1 MTMYRSLLNQV
12 YSISEPM
19 SIVNTSPNN
28 IISMLSYI
36 QRAHPICYLYRNN
49 LNTGNVLFNSKKR
62 TRDHVNLLCNRLIN
76 AWSSSPNEKRQVRK
90 YAPLL
95 ESSLLLQHNESTTEV
110 TTIPDILR
118 YSAEKFSDKVALVD
132 PHHDPPTTITY
143 KQLEQNI
150 LDFSEGLRVIGLKPS
165 EKIALFA
172 ENSCRWI
179 VVDQGIMA
187 TGAINVVRGC
197 KSSVEELLLIYKH
210 SESVALA
217 IDNPEFYNQIAEAFN
232 SEVKIRFVI
241 LLWGE
246 TSSISSHIMEGVS
259 AYSYKDIMDIGREH
273 RAFLLDSYDVCEKYI
288 YEPIKSDDVATL
300 IYTSGTTGS
309 PKGVML
315 THNNFL
321 FLVRNLWELFSVG
334 PEDRYLSMLPP
345 WHAYERSSGYH
356 ALFHGVEQMY
366 TTIKHLKDDLRHY
379 QPHYILSV
387 PLVYQNLYSGIMKQI
402 YSSSSIRKLISLSF
416 LKISMSYMHFKNIY
430 EGNILP
436 KNQKQPS
443 YVVAML
449 EWLYARVVAAILL
462 PLHLLAKKVMYN
474 KIHSSIGISRAGM
487 CGGGSLPLHVD
498 RFFEAIG
505 IKILAGYGLTES
517 SPTVAGRGSDCNV
530 LGSVGR
536 PIPYTEIKVVNEE
549 TGEDLPPSSKGIIIV
564 KGPQV
569 MKGYYKNPI
578 ATKQALDKDGWL
590 YTGDI
595 GWISPSYP
603 IGRNRNAGGVIVLE
617 GRAKDTIVLST
628 GENVE
633 PEQLFQ
639 QQLEEAAMRSSLIQ
653 QIVVIGQDRR
663 RLGAIIVPNKEEIML
678 ASKNL
683 STSVSGSVELNKEE
697 IAGLLSKELRRWT
710 SECSFQI
717 GAILVI
723 EEPFTIESGLMTAT
737 MKIRRNQVMELYRDQ
752 INDLYK

>member
-12 YSISEPM
+12 YSISDPM

-49 LNTGNVLFNSKKR
+49 LNTGNVLFNSKKG
-62 TRDHVNLLCNRLIN
+62 TRYHVNRCHGIQVC
-76 AWSSSPNEKRQVRK
+76 AEFKNEKRQVRK

-95 ESSLLLQHNESTTEV
+95 ESSLLLQNNVSSTEV

-118 YSAEKFSDKVALVD
+118 YSAEKFGDKVALVD

-179 VVDQGIMA
+179 VADQGIMA

-197 KSSVEELLLIYKH
+197 RSSVEELLLIYKH

-232 SEVKIRFVI
+232 SEVKIRFII

-259 AYSYKDIMDIGREH
+259 VYSYKDIMDIGREH

-498 RFFEAIG
+498 KFFEAIG

-517 SPTVAGRGSDCNV
+517 SPTLAGRGLDCNV

-549 TGEDLPPSSKGIIIV
+549 TGEDLPPGSKGIIKV

-633 PEQLFQ
+633 PEQL
-639 QQLEEAAMRSSLIQ
+639 EEAAMRSSLIQ
-653 QIVVIGQDRR
+653 QIVVIGQDQR
-663 RLGAIIVPNKEEIML
+663 RLGAIIVPNKEEIMS

-683 STSVSGSVELNKEE
+683 STSVSGAAQLNKEK
-697 IAGLLSKELRRWT
+697 IAGLLSKELQKWT

-717 GAILVI
+717 GPILVI

-737 MKIRRNQVMELYRDQ
+737 MKIRRNQLMELYKDQ